1 MKKLILFFVLFFCFI
16 SMEISLAENSPDLE
30 LLRKRVTD
38 ELMDQKINSE
48 YVKALI
54 SSIQQDGSWPDINYK
69 DLSRIGYEN
78 GRHLS
83 NIWLMCSAY
92 KVPSSPLAGNK
103 DLYRVIERAI
113 NFWTINDFI
122 AANWHS
128 NEIANPQ
135 LLTHILLLM
144 DNDLSGKQRADL
156 SVLAQRANL
165 DAWGARPGGDLVRIC
180 GIMAELALF
189 NRDEQQLKTAL
200 ETMGAQARIT
210 TGLGIKPDL
219 GFHHRTDRVTSILT
233 YGTGYCATLVD
244 WAVRLSGTQFKLPA
258 ESLNLLIDYYLDGI
272 CKALAHGWYK
282 APGLVNR
289 DMSRK
294 GDLGPVNIDIPQ
306 KLLLV
311 SDYRKKE
318 LENIVKIRKGEQQP
332 NLTYNSFFWH
342 SEYSIHQRPGYYSSV
357 RMFSDRNFTM
367 EFPHNMESLKHHHY
381 ADGANFVSV
390 TGKEYNDIFP
400 VWDWQK
406 IPGTTVV
413 QRPVMP
419 SWTEIVKKGK
429 TSFVGAVTDRTY
441 GATAFDFESPL
452 DTLKARKAWFFFDRE
467 YVCLGAGIT
476 SSSEYP
482 VTTTL
487 NQCLLKSEVT
497 ASSGG
502 GKNALEKGEHQLN
515 KVKWVLHDGIAYV
528 FPIPTDVLLNNKVS
542 SGYWHD
548 IVSTTRKIN
557 SDKETL
563 ELFSLWIDH
572 GKQPQNA
579 AYCYIVAPGT
589 DPTVADPGTIASRV
603 KIIVNTTKIQAVQH
617 TGLKITQAVFYEQG
631 TVQLDKGLT
640 LTAYNPGIVMLRE
653 SGQGIETITVSDPG
667 RKLHSFRLSI
677 SENFSGGGA
686 NWKTVRNNHEKTT
699 DINFVLPDGQ
709 LAGKSMTIRNGTLEP
724 ESTGK
729 QPVFD
734 QEIQLQKNRTY
745 KPGEHYVGENYGGGV
760 VIWADETGQHGLIA
774 AKKDLSS
781 EIQWRNGPSKLA
793 RHFGDN
799 GDRVVNARGD
809 GIGAGAMNTA
819 IIISQLTEDDISG
832 NFAAK
837 LAVRYQADGYGDWY
851 LPSKAELNI
860 MYQLKDM
867 IGGFNYDM
875 YWSSTELNVGFAWG
889 QNFSGY
895 GGQYNQNKSSAY
907 AVRCVRKF

>member
-1 MKKLILFFVLFFCFI
+1 MKKLILLFLLFLGSI
-16 SMEISLAENSPDLE
+16 SVESSHIGNSPDVE
-30 LLRKRVTD
+30 LLRKRVTG

-48 YVKALI
+48 YVKGLI

-83 NIWLMCSAY
+83 NIWLLCSAY
-92 KVPSSPLAGNK
+92 KVPSSPLAGN
-103 DLYRVIERAI
+103 REVFQVIEKAI
-113 NFWTINDFI
+113 SFWTINDFI

-135 LLTHILLLM
+135 LLTRILLVM
-144 DNDLSGKQRADL
+144 DNDLSEKQRADL
-156 SVLAQRANL
+156 SVLAGRANL

-189 NRDEQQLKTAL
+189 KRDEEQLKTAL
-200 ETMGAQARIT
+200 ETMAAQARIT

-233 YGTGYCATLVD
+233 YGTGYCNTLVD
-244 WAVRLSGTQFKLPA
+244 WAVRLSGTKFSLPA

-272 CKALAHGWYK
+272 CKAQVHGWYK

-289 DMSRK
+289 DMSQK
-294 GDLGPVNIDIPQ
+294 GDLGPISSDIPR

-318 LENIVKIRKGEQQP
+318 LENIVKIRNGEQKP

-342 SEYSIHQRPGYYSSV
+342 SEYSIHQRPDYYSSV

-367 EFPHNMESLKHHHY
+367 EYPHNMQSLKHHHY

-400 VWDWQK
+400 VWDWQR

-419 SWTEIVKKGK
+419 SWTEIVKKGN
-429 TSFVGAVTDRTY
+429 TSFVGAVTNGTY

-452 DTLKARKAWFFFDRE
+452 DPLKARKAWFFFDRE

-476 SSSEYP
+476 STSEYP

-487 NQCLLKSEVT
+487 NQCLLNSAVI
-497 ASSGG
+497 ASSGD
-502 GKNALEKGEHQLN
+502 GKRTLEKGEHQLN

-528 FPIPTDVLLNNKVS
+528 FPTPTDIHINNKS
-542 SGYWHD
+542 YTGYWHD
-548 IVSTTRKIN
+548 LVSTTRKIN

-572 GKQPQNA
+572 GKQPQNS

-589 DPTVADPGTIASRV
+589 DPSATDPGTIASRV
-603 KIIVNTTKIQAVQH
+603 KIIVNTTRIQAVQH
-617 TGLKITQAVFYEQG
+617 TGLKITQVIFYEPG
-631 TVQLDKGLT
+631 TVSLDNGLT
-640 LTAYNPGIVMLRE
+640 MTAKNPGIVMLRR
-653 SGQGIETITVSDPG
+653 SGKEIEEITMSDPG
-667 RKLHSFRLSI
+667 RKLQSFQLSV

-686 NWKTVRNNHEKTT
+686 TWKTVWNKQEKTT
-699 DINFVLPDGQ
+699 DITVILPDGQ
-709 LAGKSMTIRNGTLEP
+709 LAGKSITIRNGTTESG
-724 ESTGK
+724 STGK

-734 QEIQLQKNRTY
+734 QEKLLQKNKTP
-745 KPGEHYVGENYGGGV
+745 KPGEHYVGENYGGGI
-760 VIWADETGQHGLIA
+760 VIWTDETGQHGLIA
-774 AKKDLSS
+774 AKKDLGT

-799 GDRVVNARGD
+799 ADRVVNARGD
-809 GIGAGAMNTA
+809 GVGAGAMNTA
-819 IIISQLTEDDISG
+819 IIISELTEDDISG

-837 LAVRYQADGYGDWY
+837 LAARYQADGYGDWY
-851 LPSKAELNI
+851 LPSKAELNM
-860 MYQLKDM
+860 MYQMKDT
-867 IGGFNYDM
+867 IGGFVSDM

-907 AVRCVRKF
+907 GVRCVRKF